1 MVSFAIKL
9 YWPGMEEGS
18 VRELVDKLKRDLASM
33 DPTAIGFL
41 GCTVSPR
48 DEICFLRIEA
58 DAEWRVAELVKRL
71 ELGRP
76 RISEMVDLHVE

>member
-1 MVSFAIKL
+1 M
-9 YWPGMEEGS
+9 
-18 VRELVDKLKRDLASM
+18 RDPCR
-33 DPTAIGFL
+33 DRCDHIGFL
-41 GCTVSPR
+41 GFTVSPR
-48 DEICFLRIEA
+48 EEICFLRVEA